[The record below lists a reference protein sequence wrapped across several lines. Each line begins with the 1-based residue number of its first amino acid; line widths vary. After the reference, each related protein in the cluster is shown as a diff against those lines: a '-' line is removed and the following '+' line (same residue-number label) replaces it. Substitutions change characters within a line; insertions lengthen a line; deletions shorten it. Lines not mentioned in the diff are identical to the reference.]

1 MTQTAPATPCLAKV
15 PLDADRQAY
24 ALLIVH
30 ADRAIAPQPALRQ
43 VVEFESTPHGGF
55 ISAAQ
60 AHDGGWG
67 YINEQGQW
75 LVPPT
80 LDNARGFTEDGVARF
95 CRAGRWG
102 YLNLLGQ
109 EVIAPQFDDARPLRN
124 GLAAVKTGPHAW
136 RIIDLQGQFTCNA
149 TFADL
154 GNFGAV
160 GLAPAQPWDPDRGLP
175 LWGYVDH
182 RGQ

>member
-30 ADRAIAPQPALRQ
+30 ADRAIAPQPALRE

-80 LDNARGFTEDGVARF
+80 LDRVRLHRRRRGP
-95 CRAGRWG
+95 
-102 YLNLLGQ
+102 LLPG
-109 EVIAPQFDDARPLRN
+109 
-124 GLAAVKTGPHAW
+124 W
-136 RIIDLQGQFTCNA
+136 
-149 TFADL
+149 
-154 GNFGAV
+154 
-160 GLAPAQPWDPDRGLP
+160 P
-175 LWGYVDH
+175 LWLSQPAGAGSD
-182 RGQ
+182 RAAG

>member
-15 PLDADRQAY
+15 PLDADCQAY

-80 LDNARGFTEDGVARF
+80 LDNARGFTEDGVARL
-95 CRAGRWG
+95 CRGGRWG

-109 EVIAPQFDDARPLRN
+109 EVIAPQSLNWHAARTSGWLWCTSTWTTSRRSTTPSATQRAT
-124 GLAAVKTGPHAW
+124 GCCARWPAACS
-136 RIIDLQGQFTCNA
+136 R
-149 TFADL
+149 
-154 GNFGAV
+154 
-160 GLAPAQPWDPDRGLP
+160 
-175 LWGYVDH
+175 
-182 RGQ
+182 

>member
-80 LDNARGFTEDGVARF
+80 LDNARASPKTAWPAFA
-95 CRAGRWG
+95 
-102 YLNLLGQ
+102 
-109 EVIAPQFDDARPLRN
+109 
-124 GLAAVKTGPHAW
+124 GLAAGATS
-136 RIIDLQGQFTCNA
+136 TCWA
-149 TFADL
+149 
-154 GNFGAV
+154 
-160 GLAPAQPWDPDRGLP
+160 RK
-175 LWGYVDH
+175 
-182 RGQ
+182 

>member
-80 LDNARGFTEDGVARF
+80 
-95 CRAGRWG
+95 
-102 YLNLLGQ
+102 
-109 EVIAPQFDDARPLRN
+109 
-124 GLAAVKTGPHAW
+124 AA
-136 RIIDLQGQFTCNA
+136 
-149 TFADL
+149 
-154 GNFGAV
+154 
-160 GLAPAQPWDPDRGLP
+160 
-175 LWGYVDH
+175 
-182 RGQ
+182 